1 MNAPKTSPAAR
12 SIRRHAF
19 AGVAALVLVGGGA
32 GGLAATTELSGA
44 VVAPGFLVVDGNVKD
59 VQHPTGGIVGEIR
72 VRDGDAVAAG
82 DVLVRLDD
90 TLTRASLGIV
100 ESQIAE
106 LSARKARLE
115 AERDGAD
122 TIDFSGV
129 LAAGSG
135 EGAVGRIEASEARLF
150 SLRRDARA
158 GQARQLRERIAQAG
172 DEIVG
177 LTTQAEAKA
186 REIALIQHELGGVR
200 GLYDKNLVP
209 LSRVTALEREAT
221 RLDGERGQLVSAAA
235 QVRGRIAETE
245 LQILQIEQELRS
257 EAAREIR
264 EIEARL
270 AELLERRV
278 AAEDQ
283 LRRVEL
289 RAPLAGIVHELAVH
303 THGGVVAPGDVV
315 MRIVPAS
322 ERLAV
327 EVRVRPQDID
337 QLAPGQDV
345 ILRFS
350 AFSQRTTPEVD
361 GTLVRVSPDLVEE
374 ARSGERYYVA
384 RIALAGDKADRLG
397 DVALVPGMPV
407 EAFVRTGDRTLLS
420 YLTKPLNDYAAR
432 AFREE

>member
-1 MNAPKTSPAAR
+1 MGIAKTSPASR
-12 SIRRHAF
+12 SIRRHAL

-44 VVAPGFLVVDGNVKD
+44 VVAAGFLVVESNVKN
-59 VQHPTGGIVGEIR
+59 VQHPTGGIIGEIL
-72 VRDGDAVAAG
+72 VRDGDTVSAG

-90 TLTRASLGIV
+90 TLTRANLAIIEG
-100 ESQIAE
+100 QISE

-115 AERDGAD
+115 AERDGLDDVAFPEALATRAAD
-122 TIDFSGV
+122 AEV
-129 LAAGSG
+129 A
-135 EGAVGRIEASEARLF
+135 RILASEARLF
-150 SLRRDARA
+150 ALRRDARA
-158 GQARQLRERIAQAG
+158 GQARQLRERIAQARQ
-172 DEIVG
+172 EIAG
-177 LTTQAEAKA
+177 LTTQAEAKVE
-186 REIALIQHELGGVR
+186 EIALIERELEGVR
-200 GLYDKNLVP
+200 GLYGKNLVP

-221 RLDGERGQLVSAAA
+221 RLDGERGQLVSSAA

-245 LQILQIEQELRS
+245 LQILQIEQDLRS

-270 AELLERRV
+270 AELSERRV
-278 AAEDQ
+278 AADDQ
-283 LRRVEL
+283 LRRVEV
-289 RAPLAGIVHELAVH
+289 RAPQSGTVHELSVH
-303 THGGVVAPGDVV
+303 TRGGVVAPGDVL

-337 QLAPGQDV
+337 QLAPGQDAM
-345 ILRFS
+345 LRFS
-350 AFSQRTTPEVD
+350 AFSQRTTPELK
-361 GTLVRVSPDLVEE
+361 GILARVSPDLVEE
-374 ARSGERYYVA
+374 PRSGERHYVA
-384 RIALAGDKADRLG
+384 RVAFAEDEAGRLG

-420 YLTKPLNDYAAR
+420 YLTKPLGDYFTR